1 MDPHSRAIAGGEA
14 APARL
19 GVEACVTM
27 VAMLFALLALDDIT
41 TDNATTGFVPEY
53 TLLAIAGAWLLV
65 FAIQLWR
72 KHRRVVAAVSL
83 VLVAAAAWV
92 AADGLGHRSAGGW
105 SAFWPEYSAVSVAWL
120 WLTAISVRLLA
131 QALRGAGAAG
141 VSR

>member
-1 MDPHSRAIAGGEA
+1 MDQHSRAIAGGGA

-19 GVEACVTM
+19 GVEACVTL

-53 TLLAIAGAWLLV
+53 TLLAIAGAWMVV

-83 VLVAAAAWV
+83 VVVAAAAW
-92 AADGLGHRSAGGW
+92 AAGDGLGHKNAGGW
-105 SAFWPEYSAVSVAWL
+105 SNFWPEYSVITIAWL
-120 WLTAISVRLLA
+120 WFAAVSARLLV
-131 QALRGAGAAG
+131 QAFRGAGPAG
-141 VSR
+141 APR